1 MYTLTPESL
10 TVHLHSKVSL
20 FTVTPISLVFTA
32 PPWLISYPTIL
43 PLDKGLLGVPVVRG
57 IPNMIV
63 TRSDHHLG
71 RLERHVTK
79 PQLPDDTFVVT
90 IVS

>member
-20 FTVTPISLVFTA
+20 FTVTSISLVFTA
-32 PPWLISYPTIL
+32 LPWLISYLGVTIL

-57 IPNMIV
+57 IPNMVV
-63 TRSDHHLG
+63 TRPDHHLG
-71 RLERHVTK
+71 
-79 PQLPDDTFVVT
+79 
-90 IVS
+90 